1 MKNRLKEIIES
12 MIFISLEP
20 LTLEKMKS
28 VLTDFEEK
36 EIEQAIMEL
45 LNTFTTNERGIHIIQ
60 AAGGYF
66 FSTKPEH
73 DSWIKRL
80 LKVERKNRLSS
91 AALETLSAIA
101 YHQPITL
108 AEISAVRGVDS
119 THTLKTLLQKRLVKI
134 VGRKKSPGNPLIYR
148 TSEKFLTY
156 FGLNSIKD
164 LPSPEEL
171 SKILEEESV
180 PEEDTPSAINEK

>member
-1 MKNRLKEIIES
+1 MKNRLQEIIES
-12 MIFISLEP
+12 LIFISLEP
-20 LTLEKMKS
+20 LTLEKIKS
-28 VLTDFEEK
+28 VLTEFEEK
-36 EIEQAIMEL
+36 EVEQAIKEL
-45 LNTFTTNERGIHIIQ
+45 LENYMTNERGIHIIQ
-60 AAGGYF
+60 SAGGF
-66 FSTKPEH
+66 LFSTKPEH

-80 LKVERKNRLSS
+80 LKVERKSKLSS

-101 YHQPITL
+101 YHQPVTL
-108 AEISAVRGVDS
+108 AEISALRGVDS

-171 SKILEEESV
+171 SKILEEEDI
-180 PEEDTPSAINEK
+180 PEEDSPSQ